1 MAYIERPKKKTRTGI
16 YDAKDKDRRKIY
28 NSARWRL
35 LRSLKFANNPL
46 CELCKEKGIIRTAE
60 DIHHRVSFMST
71 EHQGERYALAYDY
84 NNLMSL
90 CKQCHQALHNK
101 CTT

>member
-60 DIHHRVSFMST
+60 DIHHREIGRAHV
-71 EHQGERYALAYDY
+71 
-84 NNLMSL
+84 
-90 CKQCHQALHNK
+90 
-101 CTT
+101 